1 MTSARRPSQPGRSV
15 PPHRRR
21 RTTDQIL
28 GAVALLM
35 VGAFAAFGV
44 QRLLQGPGPAASSAP
59 SAAPTDDTSN
69 TGDAG
74 ATDAIPSD
82 GPQDSVTPASPI
94 LERRIPTSI
103 NGVTLSIQSAIDA
116 TSLSGGPDGR
126 ALDAAV
132 VALGKQASDLEVAV
146 ADDQTAS
153 IDLTIIGFR
162 VDGIAAAEIR
172 KAVMEAWLAAGT
184 SGVATSSIAVS
195 GTPVTKVSYG
205 DGGADEYVLTI
216 GDSVFVLETT
226 DAALAQSAAAAL
238 ITPSAAPTIEASPG
252 S

>member
-1 MTSARRPSQPGRSV
+1 
-15 PPHRRR
+15 
-21 RTTDQIL
+21 
-28 GAVALLM
+28 M
-35 VGAFAAFGV
+35 VGAFAGFGV
-44 QRLLQGPGPAASSAP
+44 QGLLAGPATGASSAP
-59 SAAPTDDTSN
+59 SAASTDDTSA
-69 TGDAG
+69 TGDTG
-74 ATDAIPSD
+74 VIPSD
-82 GPQDSVTPASPI
+82 APADSVSPASPV
-94 LERRIPTSI
+94 LESRIPASI

-116 TSLSGGPDGR
+116 TSLSSGPDGR

-146 ADDQTAS
+146 ADDQTTS

-184 SGVATSSIAVS
+184 SGVATSTIAVS
-195 GTPVTKVSYG
+195 GTQVTKVSYG
-205 DGGADEYVLTI
+205 DGGPDEYVLTI

-226 DAALAQSAAAAL
+226 DAALAQAAAAAL
-238 ITPSAAPTIEASPG
+238 ITPSASPSAQASPG